1 MIGAKMKKMIDIF
14 EVRHA
19 VKGGQ
24 LELYIQIGFD
34 RDRWIMLRDVE
45 SGEVV
50 SLAVIGS
57 EVFDD

>member
-1 MIGAKMKKMIDIF
+1 MIGAKMKKIDIF

-19 VKGGQ
+19 IKGGE

-34 RDRWIMLRDVE
+34 RDRWIMLRDIE

-50 SLAVIGS
+50 RLAVISS